1 MKLELARS
9 AGFCYGVRRAVEMA
23 EQAARSGCR
32 CVMLGPVI
40 HNGSVIE
47 RLKAQGVAL
56 AETPEQ
62 VPEGAAVIIRSH
74 GEGRPVHQALA
85 ARGCR
90 VIDATCPNVARIH
103 HLVARAE
110 AEGRQVLII
119 GMRAHPEVQAIAGW
133 CGHPVVLEGAQELE
147 QWLQEGPERKSLPL
161 TMVSQTT
168 STQMIWDLSVEKA
181 KKQCTNLKIFDTIC
195 NATYKRQSEAQA
207 LAARCGAMIVIGG
220 RDSSNTKRLWELC
233 AALCPD
239 TVWIERA
246 AELEPSNLCRK
257 ASIGITAGAS
267 TPGWIIKEV
276 YDKMSDENIEIEE
289 SFAEML
295 EKSIKTLNTGEKVTG
310 VVTGIAPT
318 EIYVDL
324 GTKHAGYIPVSE
336 LTDDPT
342 VKVEDLVKV
351 GDEIETYVM
360 RVNDQEGVVT
370 LSKKRLD
377 TVKSWDDIEQAREE
391 HTTVEGVVTE
401 ENKGGVVVNIKGVR
415 VFIPASQTGLPRDAA
430 MSELLKKKVRL
441 RITEVNRARR
451 RVVGSIRAVEA
462 EERAAK
468 AAEVWNNIEEGKRYS
483 GTVKSLTSYGAFV
496 DIGGVDGMVHIS
508 ELSWSRIKHPSEVVS
523 VGDSVE
529 VYVISFDPEK
539 KKISLGMKD
548 RGQDPWSVFTGKYNI
563 GDTANV
569 RVVKLMTFGAF
580 AEIVPGVDGLIHIS
594 QIADHRIDKPGD
606 VLSEGQMVDVK
617 ITDIDYDHKK
627 VSLSIRALLE
637 DAQRTQSAGAA
648 EGEDAVVASSDSE
661 GTEVAA
667 DFNEE

>member
-1 MKLELARS
+1 MRLELARS
-9 AGFCYGVRRAVEMA
+9 AGFCYGVRRAVQMAEMA
-23 EQAARSGCR
+23 AEGGRP
-32 CVMLGPVI
+32 CVMLGPII
-40 HNGSVIE
+40 HNRDVIAYLE
-47 RLKAQGVAL
+47 SIGGGLVD
-56 AETPEQ
+56 TPEE
-62 VPEGAAVIIRSH
+62 VPPGTAVLIRSH
-74 GEGRPVHQALA
+74 GEGRTVHEALA
-85 ARGCR
+85 RLGR
-90 VIDATCPNVARIH
+90 PVIDATCPNVSRIH
-103 HLVARAE
+103 QIVSRAE
-110 AEGRQVLII
+110 EGGRQVLII
-119 GMRAHPEVQAIAGW
+119 GTRTHPEVAAIAGW
-133 CGHPVVLEGAQELE
+133 CRRPVVLEGVAELSN
-147 QWLQEGPERKSLPL
+147 WLETAPERRDIPL

-168 STQMIWDLSVEKA
+168 STRFIWDSCVEKA
-181 KKQCTNLKIFDTIC
+181 KKECTNLKIFDTIC
-195 NATYKRQSEAQA
+195 NATCKRQSEAQA
-207 LAARCGAMIVIGG
+207 LAARSDAMVVIGG
-220 RDSSNTKRLWELC
+220 RESSNTKRLAELC
-233 AALCPD
+233 GALCPMV
-239 TVWIERA
+239 VWIERA

-267 TPGWIIKEV
+267 TPEWIIKEV

-310 VVTGIAPT
+310 VVTGITPT

-342 VKVEDLVKV
+342 AKVEDLVKI

-401 ENKGGVVVNIKGVR
+401 ENKGGVVVSIKGVR
-415 VFIPASQTGLPRDAA
+415 VFVSASQTGLPRETP
-430 MSELLKKKVRL
+430 MSQLLKQHVRL

-451 RVVGSIRAVEA
+451 RVVGAIRAVEA

-468 AAEVWNNIEEGKRYS
+468 AAEVWANIEENKRYT

-523 VGDSVE
+523 VGDTVE
-529 VYVISFDPEK
+529 VYVISFDKEK

-548 RGQDPWSVFTGKYNI
+548 RSQNPWEVFTGKYQP
-563 GDTANV
+563 GDVANV

-580 AEIVPGVDGLIHIS
+580 AEVVPGVDGLIHIS

-617 ITDIDYDHKK
+617 IIDIDYDNKK

-637 DAQRTQSAGAA
+637 GGDEPA
-648 EGEDAVVASSDSE
+648 ESEDV
-661 GTEVAA
+661 
-667 DFNEE
+667 NEE

>member
-1 MKLELARS
+1 MRLELARS
-9 AGFCYGVRRAVEMA
+9 AGFCYGVRRAVQMAEMA
-23 EQAARSGCR
+23 AEGGRP
-32 CVMLGPVI
+32 CVMLGPII
-40 HNGSVIE
+40 HNRDVIAYLE
-47 RLKAQGVAL
+47 SIGVGL
-56 AETPEQ
+56 VDTPEE
-62 VPEGAAVIIRSH
+62 VPPGTAVLIRSH
-74 GEGRPVHQALA
+74 GEGRPVHEALA
-85 ARGCR
+85 RLGR
-90 VIDATCPNVARIH
+90 PVIDATCPNVSRIH
-103 HLVARAE
+103 QIVSRAE
-110 AEGRQVLII
+110 EGGRQVLII
-119 GMRAHPEVQAIAGW
+119 GTRTHPEVAAIAGW
-133 CGHPVVLEGAQELE
+133 CRRPVVLEGVAELSN
-147 QWLQEGPERKSLPL
+147 WLETAPERRDIPL

-168 STQMIWDLSVEKA
+168 STRFIWDSCVEKA
-181 KKQCTNLKIFDTIC
+181 KKECTNLKIFDTIC
-195 NATYKRQSEAQA
+195 NATCKRQSEAQA
-207 LAARCGAMIVIGG
+207 LAARSDAMVVIGG
-220 RDSSNTKRLWELC
+220 RESSNTKRLAELC
-233 AALCPD
+233 GALCPMV
-239 TVWIERA
+239 VWIERA

-267 TPGWIIKEV
+267 TPEWIIKEV

-310 VVTGIAPT
+310 VVTGITPT

-342 VKVEDLVKV
+342 AKVEDLVKI

-377 TVKSWDDIEQAREE
+377 TVKSWDEIEQAREE

-401 ENKGGVVVNIKGVR
+401 ENKGGVVVSIKGVR
-415 VFIPASQTGLPRDAA
+415 VFVPASQTGLPRETP
-430 MSELLKKKVRL
+430 MSQLLKQHVRL

-468 AAEVWNNIEEGKRYS
+468 AAEVWANIEENKRYT

-523 VGDSVE
+523 VGDTVE
-529 VYVISFDPEK
+529 VYVISFDKEK

-548 RGQDPWSVFTGKYNI
+548 RSQNPWEVFTGKYQP
-563 GDTANV
+563 GDVANV

-580 AEIVPGVDGLIHIS
+580 AEVVPGVDGLIHIS

-617 ITDIDYDHKK
+617 IIDIDYDNKK

-637 DAQRTQSAGAA
+637 GGDEPA
-648 EGEDAVVASSDSE
+648 ESEDV
-661 GTEVAA
+661 
-667 DFNEE
+667 NEE

>member
-1 MKLELARS
+1 MRLELARS
-9 AGFCYGVRRAVEMA
+9 AGFCYGVRRAVQMAEMA
-23 EQAARSGCR
+23 AEGGRP
-32 CVMLGPVI
+32 CVMLGPII
-40 HNGSVIE
+40 HNRDVIAYLE
-47 RLKAQGVAL
+47 SIWVGLVD
-56 AETPEQ
+56 TPEE
-62 VPEGAAVIIRSH
+62 VPPGTAVLIRSH
-74 GEGRPVHQALA
+74 GEGRPVHEALA
-85 ARGCR
+85 RLGR
-90 VIDATCPNVARIH
+90 PVIDATCPNVSRIH
-103 HLVARAE
+103 QIVSRAE
-110 AEGRQVLII
+110 EGGRQVLII
-119 GMRAHPEVQAIAGW
+119 GTRTHPEVAAIAGW
-133 CGHPVVLEGAQELE
+133 CRRPVVLEGVAELSN
-147 QWLQEGPERKSLPL
+147 WLETAPERRDIPL

-168 STQMIWDLSVEKA
+168 STRFIWDSCVEKA
-181 KKQCTNLKIFDTIC
+181 KKECTNLKIFDTIC
-195 NATYKRQSEAQA
+195 NATCKRQSEAQA
-207 LAARCGAMIVIGG
+207 LAARSDAMVVIGG
-220 RDSSNTKRLWELC
+220 RESSNTKRLAELC
-233 AALCPD
+233 GALCPMV
-239 TVWIERA
+239 VWIERA

-267 TPGWIIKEV
+267 TPEWIIKEV

-310 VVTGIAPT
+310 VVTGITPT

-342 VKVEDLVKV
+342 AKVEDLVKI

-401 ENKGGVVVNIKGVR
+401 ENKGGVVVSIKGVR
-415 VFIPASQTGLPRDAA
+415 VFVPASQTGLPRETP
-430 MSELLKKKVRL
+430 MSQLLKQHVRL

-468 AAEVWNNIEEGKRYS
+468 AAEVWANIEENKRYT

-523 VGDSVE
+523 VGDTVE
-529 VYVISFDPEK
+529 VYVISFDKEK

-548 RGQDPWSVFTGKYNI
+548 RSQNPWEVFTGKYQP
-563 GDTANV
+563 GDVANV

-580 AEIVPGVDGLIHIS
+580 AEVVPGVDGLIHIS

-617 ITDIDYDHKK
+617 IIDIDYDNKK

-637 DAQRTQSAGAA
+637 GGDEPA
-648 EGEDAVVASSDSE
+648 ESEDV
-661 GTEVAA
+661 
-667 DFNEE
+667 NEE

>member
-1 MKLELARS
+1 MRLELARS
-9 AGFCYGVRRAVEMA
+9 AGFCYGVRRAVQMAEMA
-23 EQAARSGCR
+23 AEEGRP
-32 CVMLGPVI
+32 CVMLGPII
-40 HNGSVIE
+40 HNRDVIAYLE
-47 RLKAQGVAL
+47 SIGVGL
-56 AETPEQ
+56 VDTPEE
-62 VPEGAAVIIRSH
+62 VPPGTAVLIRSH
-74 GEGRPVHQALA
+74 GEGRPVHEALA
-85 ARGCR
+85 RLGR
-90 VIDATCPNVARIH
+90 PVIDATCPNVSRIH
-103 HLVARAE
+103 QIVSRAE
-110 AEGRQVLII
+110 EGGRQVLII
-119 GMRAHPEVQAIAGW
+119 GTRTHPEVAAIAGW
-133 CGHPVVLEGAQELE
+133 CRRPVVLEGVAELSN
-147 QWLQEGPERKSLPL
+147 WLETAPERRDIPL

-168 STQMIWDLSVEKA
+168 STRFIWDSCVEKA
-181 KKQCTNLKIFDTIC
+181 KKECTNLKIFDTIC
-195 NATYKRQSEAQA
+195 NATCKRQSEAQA
-207 LAARCGAMIVIGG
+207 LAARSDAMVVIGG
-220 RDSSNTKRLWELC
+220 RESSNTKRLAELC
-233 AALCPD
+233 GALCPMV
-239 TVWIERA
+239 VWIERA

-267 TPGWIIKEV
+267 TPEWIIKEV

-310 VVTGIAPT
+310 VVTGITPT

-342 VKVEDLVKV
+342 AKVEDLVKI

-377 TVKSWDDIEQAREE
+377 TVKSWVDIEQAREE

-401 ENKGGVVVNIKGVR
+401 ENKGGVVVSIKGVR
-415 VFIPASQTGLPRDAA
+415 VFVPASQTGLPRETP
-430 MSELLKKKVRL
+430 MSQLLKQHVRL

-468 AAEVWNNIEEGKRYS
+468 AAEVWANIEENKRYT

-523 VGDSVE
+523 VGDTVE
-529 VYVISFDPEK
+529 VYVISFDKEK

-548 RGQDPWSVFTGKYNI
+548 RSQNPWEVFTGKYQP
-563 GDTANV
+563 GDVANV

-580 AEIVPGVDGLIHIS
+580 AEVVPGVDGLIHIS

-617 ITDIDYDHKK
+617 IIDIDYDNKK

-637 DAQRTQSAGAA
+637 GGDEPA
-648 EGEDAVVASSDSE
+648 ESEDV
-661 GTEVAA
+661 
-667 DFNEE
+667 NEE

>member
-1 MKLELARS
+1 MRLELARS
-9 AGFCYGVRRAVEMA
+9 AGFCYGVRRAVQMAEMA
-23 EQAARSGCR
+23 AEEGRP
-32 CVMLGPVI
+32 CVMLGPII
-40 HNGSVIE
+40 HNRDVIAYLE
-47 RLKAQGVAL
+47 SIGVGL
-56 AETPEQ
+56 VDTPEE
-62 VPEGAAVIIRSH
+62 VPPGTAVLIRSH
-74 GEGRPVHQALA
+74 GEGRPVHEALA
-85 ARGCR
+85 RLGR
-90 VIDATCPNVARIH
+90 PVIDATCPNVSRIH
-103 HLVARAE
+103 QIVSRAE
-110 AEGRQVLII
+110 EGGRQVLII
-119 GMRAHPEVQAIAGW
+119 GTRTHPEVAAIAGW
-133 CGHPVVLEGAQELE
+133 CRRPVVLEGVAELSN
-147 QWLQEGPERKSLPL
+147 WLETAPERRDIPL

-168 STQMIWDLSVEKA
+168 STRFIWDSCVEKA
-181 KKQCTNLKIFDTIC
+181 KKECTNLKIFDTIC
-195 NATYKRQSEAQA
+195 NATCKRQSEAQA
-207 LAARCGAMIVIGG
+207 LAARSDAMVVIGG
-220 RDSSNTKRLWELC
+220 RESSNTKRLAELC
-233 AALCPD
+233 GALCPMV
-239 TVWIERA
+239 VWIERA

-267 TPGWIIKEV
+267 TPEWIIKEV

-310 VVTGIAPT
+310 VVTGITPT

-342 VKVEDLVKV
+342 AKVEDLVKI

-401 ENKGGVVVNIKGVR
+401 ENKGGVVVSIKGVR
-415 VFIPASQTGLPRDAA
+415 VFVSASQTGLPRETP
-430 MSELLKKKVRL
+430 MSQLLKQHVRL

-468 AAEVWNNIEEGKRYS
+468 AAEVWANIEENKRYT

-523 VGDSVE
+523 VGDTVE
-529 VYVISFDPEK
+529 VYVISFDKEK

-548 RGQDPWSVFTGKYNI
+548 RSQNPWEVFTGKYQP
-563 GDTANV
+563 GDVANV

-580 AEIVPGVDGLIHIS
+580 AEVVPGVDGLIHIS

-617 ITDIDYDHKK
+617 IIDIDYDNKK

-637 DAQRTQSAGAA
+637 GGDEPA
-648 EGEDAVVASSDSE
+648 ESEDV
-661 GTEVAA
+661 
-667 DFNEE
+667 NEE

>member
-1 MKLELARS
+1 MRLELARS
-9 AGFCYGVRRAVEMA
+9 AGFCYGVRRAVQMAEMA
-23 EQAARSGCR
+23 AEEGRP
-32 CVMLGPVI
+32 CVMLGPII
-40 HNGSVIE
+40 HNRDVIAYLE
-47 RLKAQGVAL
+47 SIGVGL
-56 AETPEQ
+56 VDTPEE
-62 VPEGAAVIIRSH
+62 VPPGTAVLIRSH
-74 GEGRPVHQALA
+74 GEGRPVHEALA
-85 ARGCR
+85 RLGR
-90 VIDATCPNVARIH
+90 PVIDATCPNVSRIH
-103 HLVARAE
+103 QIVSRAE
-110 AEGRQVLII
+110 EGGRQVLII
-119 GMRAHPEVQAIAGW
+119 GTRTHPEVAAIAGW
-133 CGHPVVLEGAQELE
+133 CRRPVVLEGVAELSN
-147 QWLQEGPERKSLPL
+147 WLETAPERRDIPL

-168 STQMIWDLSVEKA
+168 STRFIWDSCVEKA
-181 KKQCTNLKIFDTIC
+181 KKECTNLKIFDTIC
-195 NATYKRQSEAQA
+195 NATCKRQSEAQA
-207 LAARCGAMIVIGG
+207 LAARSDAMVVIGG
-220 RDSSNTKRLWELC
+220 RESSNTKRLAELC
-233 AALCPD
+233 GALCPMV
-239 TVWIERA
+239 VWIERA

-267 TPGWIIKEV
+267 TPEWIIKEV

-310 VVTGIAPT
+310 VVTGITPT

-342 VKVEDLVKV
+342 AKVEDLVKI

-401 ENKGGVVVNIKGVR
+401 ENKGGVVVSIKGVR
-415 VFIPASQTGLPRDAA
+415 VFVPASQTGLPRETP
-430 MSELLKKKVRL
+430 MSQLLKQHVRL

-468 AAEVWNNIEEGKRYS
+468 AAEVWANIEENKRYT

-523 VGDSVE
+523 VGDTVE
-529 VYVISFDPEK
+529 VYVISFDKEK

-548 RGQDPWSVFTGKYNI
+548 RSQNPWEVFTGKYQP
-563 GDTANV
+563 GDVANV

-580 AEIVPGVDGLIHIS
+580 AEVVPGVDGLIHIS

-617 ITDIDYDHKK
+617 IIDIDYDNKK

-637 DAQRTQSAGAA
+637 GGDEPA
-648 EGEDAVVASSDSE
+648 ESEDV
-661 GTEVAA
+661 
-667 DFNEE
+667 NEELSLIHI

>member
-1 MKLELARS
+1 MRLELARS
-9 AGFCYGVRRAVEMA
+9 AGFCYGVRRAVQMAEMA
-23 EQAARSGCR
+23 AEEGRP
-32 CVMLGPVI
+32 CVMLGPII
-40 HNGSVIE
+40 HNRDVIAYLE
-47 RLKAQGVAL
+47 SIGVGL
-56 AETPEQ
+56 VDTPEE
-62 VPEGAAVIIRSH
+62 VPPGTAVLIRSH
-74 GEGRPVHQALA
+74 GEGRPVHEALA
-85 ARGCR
+85 RLGR
-90 VIDATCPNVARIH
+90 PVIDATCPNVSRIH
-103 HLVARAE
+103 QIVSRAE
-110 AEGRQVLII
+110 EGGRQVLII
-119 GMRAHPEVQAIAGW
+119 GTRTHPEVAAIAGW
-133 CGHPVVLEGAQELE
+133 CRRPVVLEGVAELSN
-147 QWLQEGPERKSLPL
+147 WLETAPERRDIPL

-168 STQMIWDLSVEKA
+168 STRFIWDSCVEKA
-181 KKQCTNLKIFDTIC
+181 KKECTNLKIFDTIC
-195 NATYKRQSEAQA
+195 NATCKRQSEAQA
-207 LAARCGAMIVIGG
+207 LAARSDAMVVIGG
-220 RDSSNTKRLWELC
+220 RESSNTKRLAELC
-233 AALCPD
+233 GALCPMV
-239 TVWIERA
+239 VWIERA

-267 TPGWIIKEV
+267 TPEWIIKEV

-310 VVTGIAPT
+310 VVTGITPT

-342 VKVEDLVKV
+342 AKVEDLVKI

-401 ENKGGVVVNIKGVR
+401 ENKGGVVVSIKGVR
-415 VFIPASQTGLPRDAA
+415 VFVPASQTGLPRETP
-430 MSELLKKKVRL
+430 MSQLLKQHVRL

-468 AAEVWNNIEEGKRYS
+468 AAEVWANIEENKRYT

-523 VGDSVE
+523 VGDTVE
-529 VYVISFDPEK
+529 VYVISFDKEK

-548 RGQDPWSVFTGKYNI
+548 RSQNPWEVFTGKYQP
-563 GDTANV
+563 GDVANV

-617 ITDIDYDHKK
+617 IIDIDYDNKK

-637 DAQRTQSAGAA
+637 GGDEPA
-648 EGEDAVVASSDSE
+648 ESEDV
-661 GTEVAA
+661 
-667 DFNEE
+667 NEE

>member
-1 MKLELARS
+1 MRLELARS
-9 AGFCYGVRRAVEMA
+9 AGFCYGVRRAVQMAEMA
-23 EQAARSGCR
+23 AEGGRP
-32 CVMLGPVI
+32 CVMLGPII
-40 HNGSVIE
+40 HNRDVIAYLE
-47 RLKAQGVAL
+47 SIGVGL
-56 AETPEQ
+56 VDTPEE
-62 VPEGAAVIIRSH
+62 VPPGTAVLIRSH
-74 GEGRPVHQALA
+74 GEGRPVHEALA
-85 ARGCR
+85 RLGR
-90 VIDATCPNVARIH
+90 PVIDATCPNVSRIH
-103 HLVARAE
+103 QIVSRAE
-110 AEGRQVLII
+110 EGGRQVLII
-119 GMRAHPEVQAIAGW
+119 GTRTHPEVAAIAGW
-133 CGHPVVLEGAQELE
+133 CRRPVVLEGVAELSN
-147 QWLQEGPERKSLPL
+147 WLETAPERRDIPL

-168 STQMIWDLSVEKA
+168 STRFIWDSCVEKA
-181 KKQCTNLKIFDTIC
+181 KKECTNLKIFDTIC
-195 NATYKRQSEAQA
+195 NATCKRQSEAQA
-207 LAARCGAMIVIGG
+207 LAARSDAMVVIGG
-220 RDSSNTKRLWELC
+220 RESSNTKRLAELC
-233 AALCPD
+233 GALCPMV
-239 TVWIERA
+239 VWIERA

-267 TPGWIIKEV
+267 TPEWIIKEV

-310 VVTGIAPT
+310 VVTGITPT

-342 VKVEDLVKV
+342 ATVEDLVKI

-401 ENKGGVVVNIKGVR
+401 ENKGGVVVSIKGVR
-415 VFIPASQTGLPRDAA
+415 VFVPASQTGLPRETP
-430 MSELLKKKVRL
+430 MSQLLKQHVRL

-468 AAEVWNNIEEGKRYS
+468 AAEVWANIEENKRYT

-523 VGDSVE
+523 VGDTVE
-529 VYVISFDPEK
+529 VYVISFDKEK

-548 RGQDPWSVFTGKYNI
+548 RSQNPWEVFTGKYQP
-563 GDTANV
+563 GDVANV

-580 AEIVPGVDGLIHIS
+580 AEVVPGVDGLIHIS

-617 ITDIDYDHKK
+617 IIDIDYDNKK

-637 DAQRTQSAGAA
+637 GGDEPA
-648 EGEDAVVASSDSE
+648 ESEDV
-661 GTEVAA
+661 
-667 DFNEE
+667 NEE